1 MSDHSWV
8 HDRHRAPRPAAA
20 EQLPVEPPEEQE
32 LIAYL
37 EPDQLVAETF
47 RPVTRATLTRNVA
60 VVLWA
65 LRVFVVLV
73 SLMVLYTFVVRL
85 H

>member
-1 MSDHSWV
+1 MSGHSSV
-8 HDRHRAPRPAAA
+8 HDAGRTPRPAMP

-47 RPVTRATLTRNVA
+47 RPVTRAILTRNAA

-73 SLMVLYTFVVRL
+73 SLMVIYTFVVRL

>member
-1 MSDHSWV
+1 MSGHSWV
-8 HDRHRAPRPAAA
+8 HDAAPAPRPAAV
-20 EQLPVEPPEEQE
+20 EELSVEPPEEQE

-37 EPDQLVAETF
+37 EPDQLVVETF
-47 RPVTRATLTRNVA
+47 RPVARVTLTRNVA
-60 VVLWA
+60 VALWA

-73 SLMVLYTFVVRL
+73 SVMVLYAFIVRL

>member
-1 MSDHSWV
+1 MNGRGGV
-8 HDRHRAPRPAAA
+8 HDPARAPQPELVDA
-20 EQLPVEPPEEQE
+20 LPVEPASEQE

-47 RPVTRATLTRNVA
+47 RHVARATLTRNTA
-60 VVLWA
+60 IALWA

-73 SLMVLYTFVVRL
+73 SLMVLYTFFVRL

>member
-1 MSDHSWV
+1 MSGRSGI
-8 HDRHRAPRPAAA
+8 HDAGRAPQPATVDA
-20 EQLPVEPPEEQE
+20 LPVEPAEEQA

-47 RPVTRATLTRNVA
+47 RPVTRATLTRNAAVA
-60 VVLWA
+60 LWA